1 MCYRKDGVLMRVSS
15 AGRLLPW
22 VGGGLGSRSKQ
33 TERGYTLQTLII
45 TAVLVLV
52 AVGAALVLVAI
63 NRSSSDDFEEAGNI
77 GIDGKCQTWEIHLA
91 TLEAAGHGGPEGHGG
106 VFSSN
111 IGCLATCYWEITN
124 WVNTGYLEY
133 PGAYSVRNKLLL
145 DDNGI
150 IHKSG
155 AHPHVSK
162 LHYYDDNRAP
172 AENYIRLG
180 VVSLRVPAGA
190 PEPSGGFSDGVT
202 DHRLYTN
209 RPGWATALGDGDGKI
224 SLHVADADTNNLIPR
239 NGARSQ
245 PGRPLTQAMIDA
257 GIPTIAEPN
266 WMSFGDNPGAGVLAT
281 DYPDTVVPK
290 EDHARLSWEDEY
302 WEVRADPG
310 REVCEI
316 VNVAHDDLLVCSSAA
331 KDNLCETIISPL
343 VIIPIPIG

>member
-1 MCYRKDGVLMRVSS
+1 MRVSP

-111 IGCLATCYWEITN
+111 IGCLATCYWEITD
-124 WVNTGYLEY
+124 WPSGTGAGYDDY
-133 PGAYSVRNKLLL
+133 PNAYSVRNKLS
-145 DDNGI
+145 DWGGGRI
-150 IHKSG
+150 ERTG
-155 AHPHVSK
+155 HPHVSK

-172 AENYIRLG
+172 AINHIRFG
-180 VVSLRVPAGA
+180 VVSLRAPAGA
-190 PEPSGGFSDGVT
+190 TEPPGGFRDVAT

-209 RPGWATALGDGDGKI
+209 RPGYAKIAGDGDGKI
-224 SLHVADADTNNLIPR
+224 LLHFVLNPLNP
-239 NGARSQ
+239 NSYGARLN

-281 DYPDTVVPK
+281 DYPDPTVPPAPPA
-290 EDHARLSWEDEY
+290 DYARGSWEDES

-331 KDNLCETIISPL
+331 KDNLCESITSPL

>member
-1 MCYRKDGVLMRVSS
+1 MRVST

-133 PGAYSVRNKLLL
+133 LRNMKLPR
-145 DDNGI
+145 DSYFI
-150 IHKSG
+150 
-155 AHPHVSK
+155 PHRESTRIKIVS
-162 LHYYDDNRAP
+162 N
-172 AENYIRLG
+172 
-180 VVSLRVPAGA
+180 S
-190 PEPSGGFSDGVT
+190 
-202 DHRLYTN
+202 
-209 RPGWATALGDGDGKI
+209 TAI
-224 SLHVADADTNNLIPR
+224 SL
-239 NGARSQ
+239 
-245 PGRPLTQAMIDA
+245 
-257 GIPTIAEPN
+257 
-266 WMSFGDNPGAGVLAT
+266 
-281 DYPDTVVPK
+281 
-290 EDHARLSWEDEY
+290 
-302 WEVRADPG
+302 
-310 REVCEI
+310 
-316 VNVAHDDLLVCSSAA
+316 
-331 KDNLCETIISPL
+331 
-343 VIIPIPIG
+343 IPIGYFPVAGG